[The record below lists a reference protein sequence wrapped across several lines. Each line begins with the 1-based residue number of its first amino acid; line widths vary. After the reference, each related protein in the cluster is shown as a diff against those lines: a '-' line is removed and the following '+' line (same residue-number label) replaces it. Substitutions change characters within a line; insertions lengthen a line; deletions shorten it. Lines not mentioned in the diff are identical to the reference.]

1 MPEPTRSTEALR
13 PADFLVTPS
22 TPVAAGGG
30 AANNARMASAG
41 GSTRGEVR
49 VISGEGLTL
58 RAPRPL
64 SERAMIPLDG
74 LRTRQVRL
82 RQGIDHHQHHEHQHQ
97 YQRQA
102 QAQAQSSL
110 SPLGPGPLTSSGSS
124 PTTRR
129 EREEGPPILSIPL
142 RLSPLRA
149 SPMVSSTRSSLARPA
164 VVVDSTRGSSSTDT
178 KKQHHQRQTSIK
190 PPPQMPTITWPRK
203 GSRSSSV
210 DGDDDAERRGSRP
223 HMSIT
228 SMRAHDG
235 EETDSGD
242 EFVIGPGAPSPRM
255 ILEFQNRLDDEEVAS
270 TNGMSM
276 PNRTRYCYLCPLPCE
291 PGMALC
297 SDCYRRF
304 RLPEGGS
311 DHGSSAGEDSDY
323 EDFDVRTPSL
333 SLSPRKS
340 KALSFSIPI
349 SPSTPINHGHS
360 RSRSDT
366 VSPRTPET
374 PRGWSRVSTPLQY
387 QHQHQ
392 HTDERQTSG
401 KPLVGTSSIPNVV
414 KQLKMFPSP
423 PPRKI
428 SIASS
433 PTSARKHSR
442 QHSHS
447 YQRPNHDSNDDKHED
462 KRDEDSRPQETG
474 THGGRGSALYHLER
488 RMKLENWRPLAP
500 GAATSV
506 AATWR
511 DHDVVRVGSVS
522 SPRVVVR
529 NSDAE
534 NADTMKMLAD
544 ESLVGEEEDDD
555 EFDALASPYPSFP
568 CRPGQPQEWR
578 HEAGGSYGDWFSYYA
593 EREGARRDHANHAN
607 HETVTYPPGRVDDGE
622 AFGHRRPSSV
632 SPASPSLSYGLFCSL
647 LNRERESSDPNS
659 YDRVLSIYDTYADD
673 VSADEEEVDMV

>member
-1 MPEPTRSTEALR
+1 
-13 PADFLVTPS
+13 
-22 TPVAAGGG
+22 
-30 AANNARMASAG
+30 MAFAG

-49 VISGEGLTL
+49 VISGEGMTL

-64 SERAMIPLDG
+64 SERAMIPLDD
-74 LRTRQVRL
+74 LRARRARL
-82 RQGIDHHQHHEHQHQ
+82 RQGGDHHQHLQHQHQ
-97 YQRQA
+97 YQQ
-102 QAQAQSSL
+102 QAQAQSPL
-110 SPLGPGPLTSSGSS
+110 SPLGSSPLIVSSTGSS

-129 EREEGPPILSIPL
+129 EREEGPSILPSPL
-142 RLSPLRA
+142 RLSPPRA
-149 SPMVSSTRSSLARPA
+149 SPMVPSSSSFMARPA
-164 VVVDSTRGSSSTDT
+164 VIVSSISSSSSSSSTGT
-178 KKQHHQRQTSIK
+178 KHYQNQLQAAIK
-190 PPPQMPTITWPRK
+190 PSPQMPTITWPQK

-210 DGDDDAERRGSRP
+210 DGDEGAERGRPRP

-255 ILEFQNRLDDEEVAS
+255 ILEFQNRLDGEEVAS
-270 TNGMSM
+270 TDGGSST
-276 PNRTRYCYLCPLPCE
+276 NRTRYCYLCPQPCE

-304 RLPEGGS
+304 RLPASSS
-311 DHGSSAGEDSDY
+311 DHAPSVGEDSDY

-340 KALSFSIPI
+340 KPLSFSIPI
-349 SPSTPINHGHS
+349 APSTPTTRGHG

-366 VSPRTPET
+366 MSPRTPET
-374 PRGWSRVSTPLQY
+374 PRGWSRISTPPQY
-387 QHQHQ
+387 QHQHLAQ
-392 HTDERQTSG
+392 RQTSG
-401 KPLVGTSSIPNVV
+401 KSLVGTSPIPGVA
-414 KQLKMFPSP
+414 QHLKMFPSP
-423 PPRKI
+423 PLRKI

-433 PTSARKHSR
+433 SASMRKHSH
-442 QHSHS
+442 QHSHG
-447 YQRPNHDSNDDKHED
+447 YQRPKHDSKDDEHENEY
-462 KRDEDSRPQETG
+462 DEEDDYPRETG
-474 THGGRGSALYHLER
+474 TQGGRGSALYHLER
-488 RMKLENWRPLAP
+488 SMRLENWQPLAP
-500 GAATSV
+500 GAAAPA

-544 ESLVGEEEDDD
+544 ESLVGEEDDDDAD
-555 EFDALASPYPSFP
+555 EFDALASPYPSYP
-568 CRPGQPQEWR
+568 CRPGRPQERR

-593 EREGARRDHANHAN
+593 EREGARRDREN
-607 HETVTYPPGRVDDGE
+607 HETVACPPGLLDNGE
-622 AFGHRRPSSV
+622 APGRRRPSSV

-647 LNRERESSDPNS
+647 SNRQRESSDPNT
-659 YDRVLSIYDTYADD
+659 YDRVLSIYDTYADE